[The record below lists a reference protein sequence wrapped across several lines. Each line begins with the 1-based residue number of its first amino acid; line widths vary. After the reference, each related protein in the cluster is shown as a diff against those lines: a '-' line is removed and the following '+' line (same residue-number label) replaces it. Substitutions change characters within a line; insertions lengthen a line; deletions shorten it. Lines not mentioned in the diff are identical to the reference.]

1 MMKENIFHICIKTL
15 VCSDREG
22 LGFVDDL
29 ARTMSNLD
37 SKETG
42 IEHIAVIWDY
52 TLDGTTWHELDYHYG
67 ATINLVPLKRDII
80 LSSDHVLTSSDSDRD
95 RFCGS
100 SFVWYDH
107 TIVIPINKITET
119 YDDCIQTKGALLLMS
134 TQDDIKLDGQQ
145 LDTLHSILNSKE
157 PNIYGNKRVVDA
169 LQHFKNPNVTNTCI
183 GERWQHTISA
193 LKKLSP
199 CVGAGVTHGV
209 CYATFWKLIERIRLK
224 EDRFFKQYETG
235 FCQEG
240 LPAKGHEFIAVDGDH
255 FLNSLRDKTPIPYYS
270 NWDVF
275 YFDSKQYLDSVADKE
290 YFNSLS
296 PETAKLTA
304 VVLPMNIEGVIHSTE
319 FCVLYVRDILY
330 TPFMSLDFTRQLQSN
345 IKADLEDLNRYIQ
358 GELTTNL
365 MNRYI
370 KDTKLPDFFKNV
382 SSELAKYNSSE
393 DCLIYTIGT
402 NDDLY
407 YVIKEDINEPSSFLV
422 HNGHIGNRSCY
433 IPQEY
438 YQDTEFRL
446 FLEDLKLLDQ
456 NNFSSVVTYRAD
468 SDLCVVKTALCICI
482 HSPKDETVSGLIVM
496 INKIPCAAE
505 ASSKDYCL
513 MLTDN
518 MYVTYQGALFLHQFI
533 NWSKAITRKNYLLR
547 KLRHEIPHCTHVIAD
562 KMQDIRDEIKKRHYM
577 LTSVTSNIN
586 AIELNRSRINI
597 LAKFFGAV
605 DYDDKRFAEN
615 AVERDVVDII
625 NSNLP
630 LFKEEAASKGVD
642 VIFNCEEKQIL
653 IKMSEFYPLAIINVI
668 NNAIRYCSRGTNV
681 FIDLD
686 EKCLKVSDVGLPIKE
701 SELDRIFEDGYR
713 GVDAREQ
720 DNQGIGYGLHLSK
733 RVLRA
738 HGSDIIAESDYISD
752 HNYFL
757 ENAVY
762 LYLKSLSAANRSKY
776 MYATAGPGETVI
788 ADQLYNQISKMSE
801 AINDESQTARYYNR
815 NVQQLGSWLT
825 EDARNGGDN
834 FLDMENT
841 WFSAPVANV
850 TFTINF

>member
-1 MMKENIFHICIKTL
+1 MKEQIFHLCLKTL
-15 VCSDREG
+15 ICSDREG

-29 ARTMSNLD
+29 AHTLSDVDIN
-37 SKETG
+37 ETG
-42 IEHIAVIWDY
+42 IEHIAVVWNY
-52 TLDGTTWHELDYHYG
+52 TLDGNSWHEQDYHYG
-67 ATINLVPLKRDII
+67 ATINLVPLKRELI
-80 LSSDHVLTSSDSDRD
+80 LSSDHVLTSQDPDWD
-95 RFCGS
+95 CYCGK

-107 TIVIPINKITET
+107 TIVIPINKLIDIEG
-119 YDDCIQTKGALLLMS
+119 DWIQSMGALLLMS
-134 TQDDIKLDGQQ
+134 AKEDINLDEQQ
-145 LDTLHSILNSKE
+145 LSTLHGILNSKE

-169 LQHFKNPNVTNTCI
+169 LQHFKNPSDNSTCI
-183 GERWQHTISA
+183 GERWKHTISA
-193 LKKLSP
+193 LRMLSP
-199 CVGAGVTHGV
+199 CVGKSVSQGV
-209 CYATFWKLIERIRLK
+209 CYATFWKLIERYRLQ
-224 EDRFFKQYETG
+224 EDKFYKQYETE
-235 FCQEG
+235 FCHHG
-240 LPAKGHEFIAVDGDH
+240 LPVKGHEYIAVDDDH
-255 FLNSLRDKTPIPYYS
+255 FLNSLRDKTPIPYYN

-275 YFDSKQYLDSVADKE
+275 YFDSNSYLSSVADKE
-290 YFNSLS
+290 YFNNLS
-296 PETAKLTA
+296 PEQAKLTA
-304 VVLPMNIEGVIHSTE
+304 VVLPMNIEGVIPSTE
-319 FCVLYVRDILY
+319 FCVLYIRDILY
-330 TPFMSLDFTRQLQSN
+330 TPFMSIDFTHQLQSN

-370 KDTKLPDFFKNV
+370 KDTKLPEFFKNV
-382 SSELAKYNSSE
+382 STDLVRYNSSE

-407 YVIKEDINEPSSFLV
+407 YVSKEDINEPSSFLV
-422 HNGHIGNRSCY
+422 HNGHIGRKSCY

-438 YQDTEFRL
+438 FQDAEFRL
-446 FLEDLKLLDQ
+446 FLEDLKILDQ
-456 NNFSSVVTYRAD
+456 NNYHSVVTYRAD
-468 SDLCVVKTALCICI
+468 TDQGVVRTALCICI
-482 HSPKDETVSGLIVM
+482 HSPKEDIVSGLIVM
-496 INKIPCAAE
+496 INKIPCVQDGT
-505 ASSKDYCL
+505 SKDYCL

-533 NWSKAITRKNYLLR
+533 TWSKAITRKNYLLR

-562 KMQDIRDEIKKRHYM
+562 KMQDIRDEIKRRHYM

-615 AVERDVVDII
+615 AVERDVVEII

-630 LFKEEAASKGVD
+630 LFKEEAFVKGVD
-642 VIFNCEEKQIL
+642 VIFNHSDEHVL
-653 IKMSEFYPLAIINVI
+653 LKMSEFYPLAIINVV

-713 GVDAREQ
+713 GVEAREQ

-738 HGSDIIAESDYISD
+738 HGSDIIAESDYVSN

-776 MYATAGPGETVI
+776 IYATAGPGETVI
-788 ADQLYNQISKMSE
+788 ADQLYNRISKTSE
-801 AINDESQTARYYNR
+801 AMNDESQTARYYNK
-815 NVQQLGSWLT
+815 NVQQLGSWLA
-825 EDARNGGDN
+825 EDAKNGGDN

-841 WFSAPVANV
+841 WFSTPVANV